1 MVTENI
7 ELLKSEEKNP
17 PNNTEN
23 TNDSMIS
30 DELIFENAIPLS
42 SESSQQ
48 IKTTETTETKD
59 DDIFAN
65 AKPIS
70 EPSALEK
77 LEYGFDK
84 NPWVARQLLYDIPMN
99 YLTAMFDSERDVK
112 DVAIDREKE
121 RVEAFKKEHWKM
133 LDGKYDGAYT
143 LIGEVAS
150 FATDPYYIAG
160 YYFGSPL
167 LAGGIGGSAILNA
180 ALLGGDT
187 LINQLATQGEITSY
201 GDIAKSAGIGGAIGT
216 VMPIGAKVI
225 SKYLPNKLKD
235 KADDVAS
242 YIDGKIGN
250 FNKLTG
256 VEQRLIK
263 TVANKSNIKN
273 VTNEI
278 DKLVLSF
285 GVNKANNFVAPMVN
299 AKKKFLTLKSKLY
312 KEAFELGK
320 QRKEILKPV
329 KGLTQKNVASKTYYD
344 NVVRPVK
351 DKAKEVGKKI
361 LDIRNQV
368 KAAREVYKGNNERL
382 IARQTERL
390 NKYYSLEA
398 KRTEL
403 ILQALKS
410 EQGTAS
416 KFFQVIL
423 SNITRPLV
431 GAATGASAN
440 IGASVLGYDVE
451 DNFAYWAAAGFAL
464 GGFQK
469 VIQNSAKLGG
479 VQQKNTLL
487 KMIDNHAVQMTFQ
500 KLREL
505 TAGTAVTKLASFGGT
520 TEKIG
525 RLLLPRVDDP
535 MSSKSVWSQSEALES
550 VFMRKASELINKY
563 TPEDRIKAISIVRG
577 NQELASTSNQTI
589 LNAARDIKQWMDE
602 FKGLYNNVGFF
613 SRRELD
619 DYFPRVLNWEVINA
633 DRLKAEKIF
642 ADIFQKNYK
651 LTRDKAEKSAK
662 TYLDRNDGIANNTVI
677 NENAFNRFINNLG
690 RGESR
695 PGDDLIFTPIS
706 DHITKNR
713 MLQGEYKIVE
723 EVLEKNNYLIND
735 LELILPKIIQDSV
748 KSISFAQTFGKGGQ
762 LLKPMIKEIQD
773 KYAKLNI
780 TNQSKVQEAMKHEIR
795 LVFDTIDAY
804 FGRYGIKNR
813 NVLPTTFG
821 ILTMLSNLNMLGRV
835 SITSLGDIAQIFQN
849 SVNYTS
855 AIKGLGATNLFK
867 ATWEKGFARNLNYDI
882 VNYSKESLQKSAGRE
897 AEEIILNT
905 SWMGKFGV
913 RGKDL
918 ATTNFY
924 NNLAFK
930 GLGLEWLTGYVRR
943 FAYNAGV
950 YDVFDLSRK
959 LYKVSNGGKNIN
971 KQANQILADLNLY
984 GVNQTQALNIGRFNN
999 LKSLSKNKS
1008 AFEIVNKA
1016 GFNATNRDAL
1026 IPQVGNRLL
1035 FTQSKNPFVRALGQF
1050 LSWTQAKSATTN
1062 AILKRIENGNTRT
1075 LIKTLAV
1082 LPVYAGIQQLREIA
1096 KHGDVSTDYQYNTG
1110 ELAAKSWTLS
1120 GMPGWLSDM
1129 AYNRFV
1135 GPGSKGGDFF
1145 AFAPMFNMGAS
1156 IIDMVQSFATG
1167 KKDRAMDILDQKILF
1182 FPEWRNWAKKLWFPK
1197 GPTFN
1202 KSGSGSKKMTF
1213 ADGGFVKRKMYN
1225 AGELVTG
1232 GPLAIMKEL
1241 ERDVSINRK
1250 FFNEGGF
1257 ASAFAGARAN
1267 KEATFEWQG
1276 NVYNTRRADETEE
1289 QYQNFLGNKQEETKV
1304 EIKDKPAPDKKE
1316 ITLDTIVDDLKTEAI
1331 NEDPNRIFVSDLP
1344 PIKQEDIVPNQQIIY
1359 PKKKP
1364 VPENIII
1371 PKKKPIQPKEDKGLE
1386 FPSIIGTAEAAIV
1399 EPDKN
1404 NQVVENFS
1412 KQENENTEMI
1422 SAPYRLLVN
1431 SFWNKWFGK
1440 KEGEMFTNNDFD
1452 KGTVN
1457 VLQTVAKN
1465 ALDDGRGYT
1474 HYTDYPLTARGVSAE
1489 ALVGEYKDKNGNL
1502 YSAEYKK
1509 KLEDEVNKVYPNNLF
1524 GKAKFAYDL
1533 ATDPVMKAIFS
1544 IGGFSIQENNQ
1555 GYFINE
1561 RFNFNTANKTEGT
1574 ALKKVRKIISNM
1586 KDAPMDEN
1594 EGPEVFIT
1602 LGKFDTIKLAKKA
1615 KGGIIKM
1622 AKGDTPSVAWMRDYY
1637 FDGKGGY
1644 DTWMSF
1650 DEFIA
1655 GPGKTLYLDS
1665 RNKSKGGVIRKH
1677 FRYGGDTM
1685 GGPNDRSNA
1694 GQGSGSQG
1702 PAGGQS
1708 SGGNYGGGNNNRDR
1722 NNNNGSTARE
1732 RYIATQYN
1740 KTKTKT
1746 SNTGGGNGGSSSNN
1760 NNNTSNNT
1768 KSNKTNTKDKRKTEV
1783 KVGPFTQYSYTNPIS
1798 IESITNPSNIGAEVS
1813 GGVQAIGPTF
1823 TGKAYVSGSTN
1834 LENVGDINKSF
1845 NIDFSNQ
1852 RGFDVNASYDLNNSI
1867 LSGNVSKYTDIGN
1880 TGYKVGVG
1888 VDYNDGNIGPSF
1900 QIKKSFKKGGL
1911 LDKKRG

>member
-65 AKPIS
+65 AKQIS
-70 EPSALEK
+70 EPSTLEK

-99 YLTAMFDSERDVK
+99 YITAMFDSERDVK

-133 LDGKYDGAYT
+133 LDGKYDGTYT
-143 LIGEVAS
+143 FIGEMAS
-150 FATDPYYIAG
+150 FVTDPYYITG

-167 LAGGIGGSAILNA
+167 LAGGVGGSAILNA
-180 ALLGGDT
+180 GLLGGDT

-201 GDIAKSAGIGGAIGT
+201 GDIAKSAAIGGAIGT

-256 VEQRLIK
+256 VEQKIIK
-263 TVANKSNIKN
+263 SVANKSNIKN

-368 KAAREVYKGNNERL
+368 KAAREVYKGTNERL

-410 EQGTAS
+410 EQGIAS
-416 KFFQVIL
+416 KFFQAVL
-423 SNITRPLV
+423 TNITRPLV

-451 DNFAYWAAAGFAL
+451 DDFGKWAMIGAAL

-469 VIQNSAKLGG
+469 MIQNSAKLGE
-479 VQQKNTLL
+479 VQKTGFL

-525 RLLLPRVDDP
+525 RLLLPKIDDP

-651 LTRDKAEKSAK
+651 LTRKEAEKSAK

-735 LELILPKIIQDSV
+735 LEVILPKIIQDSV
-748 KSISFAQTFGKGGQ
+748 KYISFAQTFGKGGQ

-780 TNQSKVQEAMKHEIR
+780 ANQNKVQEAMKHEIR

-1197 GPTFN
+1197 GPTIN
-1202 KSGSGSKKMTF
+1202 KKGSGSKKMTF

-1241 ERDVSINRK
+1241 ERDVAINRK

-1257 ASAFAGARAN
+1257 ASAFASARAN

-1289 QYQNFLGNKQEETKV
+1289 QYQNFLGNKQEETKI

-1316 ITLDTIVDDLKTEAI
+1316 ITLDTIVNDLKTEAI

-1399 EPDKN
+1399 EPDKS

-1412 KQENENTEMI
+1412 KQENENTEII

-1457 VLQTVAKN
+1457 VLQIVAKN

-1489 ALVGEYKDKNGNL
+1489 ALVGEYKDKDGNL

-1509 KLEDEVNKVYPNNLF
+1509 KLEDEVNKVYPNNLI

-1622 AKGDTPSVAWMRDYY
+1622 AKGDTPSRAWMRDYY

-1650 DEFIA
+1650 DEFAA
-1655 GPGKTLYLDS
+1655 GPGIQLYLNS
-1665 RNKSKGGVIRKH
+1665 RKKSKGGTIQK
-1677 FRYGGDTM
+1677 FRGGGLYQ
-1685 GGPNDRSNA
+1685 GGRSSSRSNSFA
-1694 GQGSGSQG
+1694 S
-1702 PAGGQS
+1702 
-1708 SGGNYGGGNNNRDR
+1708 
-1722 NNNNGSTARE
+1722 AR
-1732 RYIATQYN
+1732 AAM
-1740 KTKTKT
+1740 T
-1746 SNTGGGNGGSSSNN
+1746 SNKAYRGGGNGGSSSNN
-1760 NNNTSNNT
+1760 NNNNNNNNKNT
-1768 KSNKTNTKDKRKTEV
+1768 KKNNALEKVFDVLGSGDTSKLKKTKKSTDIYNDDSWEGLDLDSGSVQSAPPVSIQPIYGYKID
-1783 KVGPFTQYSYTNPIS
+1783 NPIE
-1798 IESITNPSNIGAEVS
+1798 IGNLNVGVEGVAGAEV
-1813 GGVQAIGPTF
+1813 IGPTYK
-1823 TGKAYVSGSTN
+1823 GQAYLSGSTDVKN
-1834 LENVGDINKSF
+1834 FGDINKSF
-1845 NIDFSNQ
+1845 NIDFSTQ
-1852 RGFDVNASYDLNNSI
+1852 RGVDVTASYDLNNS
-1867 LSGNVSKYTDIGN
+1867 LLKGNVSKYTDIGN

-1900 QIKKSFKKGGL
+1900 QIRKDFKKGGL